1 MIIDCTRKPLLILPD
16 EVQDSVVVRSI
27 GDRGVSGLVTFT
39 SQRRKKNE
47 AVALEPEARLTRGS
61 STCFE
66 TRLILPGAKR
76 GPTKESPYEQ
86 PLSRVM
92 YVPGRFI
99 PGRLTPDPY
108 DDLLSEGRAA
118 PVLYAL
124 DASGHRVAIPAAYA
138 PRDTHETPREQAA
151 FTPDPYEVVSTY
163 KDPVTKFSGSW
174 RLGVLVERHPK
185 GKLWL
190 VTVSDATT
198 SVLLVT
204 LAVKGLDPNPLM
216 PEPLPLNRATRNVA
230 VGTAWD
236 RILGD
241 D

>member
-47 AVALEPEARLTRGS
+47 AVTLEAEARLTRGS

-76 GPTKESPYEQ
+76 GPKQESPYD
-86 PLSRVM
+86 
-92 YVPGRFI
+92 VPYRQQDFSGRF
-99 PGRLTPDPY
+99 GRGPTPDPY
-108 DDLLSEGRAA
+108 EDLLDAA
-118 PVLYAL
+118 PLYAL
-124 DASGHRVAIPAAYA
+124 DANGRRVAVGVGRRYA
-138 PRDTHETPREQAA
+138 PRDTSETPRELAVS

-163 KDPVTKFSGSW
+163 RDPVTKFSGSW
-174 RLGVLVERHPK
+174 RLGVLVELHPK
-185 GKLWL
+185 GKMWL
-190 VTVSDATT
+190 VTVSDAT
-198 SVLLVT
+198 SSALLMT
-204 LAVKGLDPNPLM
+204 IAVKGLDPNPPM

>member
-16 EVQDSVVVRSI
+16 ECTDSVVVRSI

-39 SQRRKKNE
+39 SQRRRKNE
-47 AVALEPEARLTRGS
+47 AVALEPEAKMTRGS

-76 GPTKESPYEQ
+76 GPKQESPYD
-86 PLSRVM
+86 
-92 YVPGRFI
+92 VPYKERDFFHDVNT
-99 PGRLTPDPY
+99 RDPY
-108 DDLLSEGRAA
+108 EDLLDAA
-118 PVLYAL
+118 PLYAL
-124 DASGHRVAIPAAYA
+124 DAQGVRVAVGVGRRYP
-138 PRDTHETPREQAA
+138 PRDTHETPREKAVS

-163 KDPVTKFSGSW
+163 RDPVTKFSGSW
-174 RLGVLVERHPK
+174 RLGILVERHPK
-185 GKLWL
+185 GKLWM
-190 VTVSDATT
+190 VTISDATT
-198 SVLLVT
+198 SALLVT
-204 LAVKGLDPNPLM
+204 VAVKGLDPNPQVL
-216 PEPLPLNRATRNVA
+216 EPLPLNRATRNVA